1 VLGGNGKPS
10 DSTSNSLPERRRGRS
25 GGCKCRR
32 ATIAVTPGSV
42 NLEFGQDKHWLSIY
56 YRTEDPTYLIVA
68 AFIYRVY
75 FLLLP
80 MDGYFFLTV
89 ALTLAFSAGVP

>member
-1 VLGGNGKPS
+1 MQQGNH
-10 DSTSNSLPERRRGRS
+10 RGRT
-25 GGCKCRR
+25 GERKLD
-32 ATIAVTPGSV
+32 
-42 NLEFGQDKHWLSIY
+42 LEFGQDKHWLSID

-68 AFIYRVY
+68 AFIYSVH

-89 ALTLAFSAGVP
+89 ALTLAFSAGMP